1 MQFDRAQNASR
12 NIIFGLI
19 QRVYQLIVPFV
30 MRTAMIYCLGVEY
43 LGLDGLFVSILS
55 VLNLAELGVGS
66 AMVYSMYKPVA
77 QDDKKTICALMN
89 LYKTYYRVI
98 GFIVL
103 IGGLAFC
110 PFVPQLISG
119 ELPGGLNVYVLFLLN
134 LSATVLSYWLF
145 AYKNSLFQAYQR
157 IDVVSKITMIVNT
170 IRYII
175 QFIVLFVLQD
185 YYVYLIIT
193 LIAQAGVN
201 IFTAAMANK
210 MFPDFIVGGEVEKE
224 EKKRIN
230 QRIGDLFTAK
240 IGGVIVNSVD
250 TLVISTFLGL
260 TILAVYQNYYYIIT
274 ALLSIVNILIY
285 SCISGIGNSIIS
297 ETKRKNLSDLKTFT
311 MIISIVSSFCMSCLL
326 NIFQPFMKIWV
337 QKDSLMFGYPAVI
350 CFSVYFFIVEI
361 NTLLNSYKDA
371 AGIWHEDRF
380 RPLITAVINLMLNL
394 IMVQVWGVYG
404 ILLST
409 VISML
414 FVGMPWLLYNLFT
427 TIFEKSMMK
436 EYLRKLFQY
445 VLVSIFVAIISII
458 ICRSIGFH
466 GIVAVVFNAF
476 VCAIVTGISFI
487 SFFRK
492 SDEFQRS
499 IRIINRITGHKISFL
514 H

>member
-103 IGGLAFC
+103 IGGLAIC

-224 EKKRIN
+224 EKH
-230 QRIGDLFTAK
+230 
-240 IGGVIVNSVD
+240 
-250 TLVISTFLGL
+250 
-260 TILAVYQNYYYIIT
+260 
-274 ALLSIVNILIY
+274 
-285 SCISGIGNSIIS
+285 
-297 ETKRKNLSDLKTFT
+297 E
-311 MIISIVSSFCMSCLL
+311 
-326 NIFQPFMKIWV
+326 
-337 QKDSLMFGYPAVI
+337 QKS
-350 CFSVYFFIVEI
+350 
-361 NTLLNSYKDA
+361 N
-371 AGIWHEDRF
+371 
-380 RPLITAVINLMLNL
+380 
-394 IMVQVWGVYG
+394 
-404 ILLST
+404 
-409 VISML
+409 
-414 FVGMPWLLYNLFT
+414 
-427 TIFEKSMMK
+427 
-436 EYLRKLFQY
+436 
-445 VLVSIFVAIISII
+445 
-458 ICRSIGFH
+458 
-466 GIVAVVFNAF
+466 
-476 VCAIVTGISFI
+476 
-487 SFFRK
+487 
-492 SDEFQRS
+492 
-499 IRIINRITGHKISFL
+499 
-514 H
+514 